1 MNEVQKLNLRQ
12 AGEWLSG
19 EIEIRV
25 AKKWLAIGGVA
36 LAALVIIAFD

>member
-25 AKKWLAIGGVA
+25 ARKWLAIGGVVFVA
-36 LAALVIIAFD
+36 LAVIAID